1 MIHEGIQS
9 MNPAEFDQL
18 SLACICW
25 SLIDFMGS
33 WILFHLAIG
42 SREQAGGLRFALI
55 FCLMLICCFIQRTGP
70 WQKKRSRT
78 SVQSTDCQQIYVDL
92 RSKSRIASKN
102 IQEEM
107 AKHAWR
113 VLAVSIMDGRLRCVH
128 LEARCVHLEAE
139 IVWLFFLQVRLSIPT
154 WMMIPHD

>member
-1 MIHEGIQS
+1 
-9 MNPAEFDQL
+9 
-18 SLACICW
+18 
-25 SLIDFMGS
+25 MGS

-42 SREQAGGLRFALI
+42 SREQVGGPQVCIDFLSDVN
-55 FCLMLICCFIQRTGP
+55 MLLHPTNRSLV
-70 WQKKRSRT
+70 KKT
-78 SVQSTDCQQIYVDL
+78 QENECSVNGLSQQIYVDL

-113 VLAVSIMDGRLRCVH
+113 VLVVSIMDGGLRCVH